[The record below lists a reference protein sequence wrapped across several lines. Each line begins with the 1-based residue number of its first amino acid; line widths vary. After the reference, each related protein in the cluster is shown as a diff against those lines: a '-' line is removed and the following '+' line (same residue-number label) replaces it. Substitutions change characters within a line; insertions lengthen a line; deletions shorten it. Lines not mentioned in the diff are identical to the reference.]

1 MKQVEMLDE
10 KCVTKSRMDELERQ
24 NDQLQTDT
32 DLLKEDSERLR
43 RALKIN
49 RIIDIVYAVL
59 ALVLVIVF
67 WMVR

>member
-10 KCVTKSRMDELERQ
+10 KCVTKSRIDELERQ

-32 DLLKEDSERLR
+32 DSLKEDSERLK